1 VAGHLVGAD
10 LPRKGR
16 DLEKV
21 VLARAVNLHLRNGIL
36 IYGNKTVVFE

>member
-1 VAGHLVGAD
+1 MADHLVGAD

-21 VLARAVNLHLRNGIL
+21 VLARAVNLNLRNGIL
-36 IYGNKTVVFE
+36 VYGNKTVVFE